1 MECCSCG
8 NWIGDPTSAA
18 RAAHGEAGSP
28 CVRLTW
34 AAASARKLQ
43 LESPSPLKA
52 GQIEPPRAFFQ
63 YAGALSNG
71 QSDAWTMVVGGF
83 TENFLRLIEII
94 ASKEHVPDLK
104 PVLGPL
110 LNFVEIAL
118 IRIKWIVGLFVGP
131 VVHEGDLE
139 RNVARTKSTDF
150 PPIHQS
156 SSRSVPARNGSSRRS
171 PAAEKQRNQLILC
184 GAAGQD

>member
-1 MECCSCG
+1 LS
-8 NWIGDPTSAA
+8 
-18 RAAHGEAGSP
+18 
-28 CVRLTW
+28 RLG
-34 AAASARKLQ
+34 
-43 LESPSPLKA
+43 P
-52 GQIEPPRAFFQ
+52 FFQ

-71 QSDAWTMVVGGF
+71 QSDAWAMVGGF

-131 VVHEGDLE
+131 VGHEHLE